1 MLVMLSWP
9 SQANDQVVEVDL
21 TTGAQRVRSDARN
34 LATVYPYWT
43 RYMGRSN
50 DHSRIYSV
58 GPCVA
63 IYDSASDTF
72 QACLGGSGSAY
83 MGMTFDAAGTLLTR
97 GSGVFD
103 QNLQGVYDA
112 NVHGVEEYAAISPD
126 GATVYMGGTKEIR
139 SMRLSDKT
147 MLQRM
152 LIPINAERLFVSP
165 SGTWVLAFQSTNG
178 ARVTRIDLN

>member
-1 MLVMLSWP
+1 
-9 SQANDQVVEVDL
+9 
-21 TTGAQRVRSDARN
+21 
-34 LATVYPYWT
+34 
-43 RYMGRSN
+43 
-50 DHSRIYSV
+50 
-58 GPCVA
+58 
-63 IYDSASDTF
+63 
-72 QACLGGSGSAY
+72 